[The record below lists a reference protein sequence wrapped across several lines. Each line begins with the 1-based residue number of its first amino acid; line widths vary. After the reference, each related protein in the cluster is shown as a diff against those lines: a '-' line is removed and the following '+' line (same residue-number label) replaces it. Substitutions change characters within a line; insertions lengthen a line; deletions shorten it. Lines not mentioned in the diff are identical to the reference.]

1 MNSKLV
7 ALVAIICGIV
17 VAYTYVGYP
26 LLVLLLA
33 RWWPRLPQK
42 NSAYLPYVTVC
53 VPIYN
58 AAAYLPDKVASL
70 QALDY
75 PPERLELL
83 LYSDGS
89 TDGTRAVAEAL
100 AKKDPRVRV
109 ITSERR
115 RGKPTALNVMAEQ
128 ARGEVLMLTDV
139 RQPLASGA
147 LRALV
152 APLYDPDVG
161 CVSGNLLLQGGT
173 GAGAYWRYEN
183 AIRRAE
189 GRFRGMVG
197 VTGPLYAVRRS
208 DLWPLPED
216 IILDDMMVPL
226 RLQLK
231 YRQRVVFAPEAVA
244 YDQAFDDEREFGR
257 KARTLAGNYQL
268 LVRLPG
274 LLLPVHYGLWF
285 EFFSHKLLR
294 LLCPWLLLAML
305 AASLGNAVAPEAGS
319 MGGASLTAVLLVG
332 QVVFYALAFVGARV
346 GKIGRLARTII
357 VMNAAV
363 LVGLWRF
370 VRGTQ
375 RVTW

>member
-1 MNSKLV
+1 MNSRPV
-7 ALVAIICGIV
+7 ALVAILCWFV

-26 LLVLLLA
+26 LLVTLLA
-33 RWWPRLPQK
+33 RWWPRPPQK
-42 NSAYLPYVTVC
+42 SSTYLPYVSVC

-75 PPERLELL
+75 PADRLEFL

-100 AKKDPRVRV
+100 AGKDPRVRV
-109 ITSERR
+109 IASERR
-115 RGKPTALNVMAEQ
+115 RGKPTALNVMADQ

-139 RQPLASGA
+139 RQPLVSVA

-152 APLYDPDVG
+152 APLCDPAVS
-161 CVSGNLLLQGGT
+161 CVSGNLILQGGT

-183 AIRRAE
+183 AIRKAE

-197 VTGPLYAVRRS
+197 VTGPLYAVRRT
-208 DLWPLPED
+208 DLLPLPED
-216 IILDDMMVPL
+216 IILDDMLVPL
-226 RLQLK
+226 RLQLA

-244 YDQAFDDEREFGR
+244 HDQAFDDDREFGR

-268 LVRLPG
+268 LTRLPG
-274 LLLPVHYGLWF
+274 LFLPFHYGLWF
-285 EFFSHKLLR
+285 EFVSHKLLR

-305 AASLGNAVAPEAGS
+305 VASLAGALAPGT
-319 MGGASLTAVLLVG
+319 GPGWRSLLTTVLMVG
-332 QVVFYALAFVGARV
+332 QVVFYALAFMGERA
-346 GKIGRLARTII
+346 GKFGRLARTFI
-357 VMNAAV
+357 VMNAAAV
-363 LVGLWRF
+363 VGLWRF
-370 VRGTQ
+370 MSGTQ

>member
-1 MNSKLV
+1 V
-7 ALVAIICGIV
+7 ALVAIICCLV

-26 LLVLLLA
+26 LLIALLA
-33 RWWPRLPQK
+33 RLWPHPPQK
-42 NSAYLPYVTVC
+42 NSAYLPYVSVC

-58 AAAYLPDKVASL
+58 AATYLPDKVASL

-75 PPERLELL
+75 PPDRLEFL

-89 TDGTRAVAEAL
+89 TDDTRAVAEAL
-100 AKKDPRVRV
+100 AAKDPRVRV
-109 ITSERR
+109 IVSERR

-139 RQPLASGA
+139 RQPVVSGA

-152 APLYDPDVG
+152 PPLCDPAVG
-161 CVSGNLLLQGGT
+161 CVSGNLVLQGST

-183 AIRRAE
+183 AIRKAE

-197 VTGPLYAVRRS
+197 VTGPLYAVRRT
-208 DLWPLPED
+208 DLSPLPED

-226 RLQLK
+226 RLQLA
-231 YRQRVVFAPEAVA
+231 YQQRVVFAPEAVA

-268 LVRLPG
+268 LTRLPG
-274 LLLPVHYGLWF
+274 LLLPFHYGLWF

-305 AASLGNAVAPEAGS
+305 AASLAGVLAPETGS
-319 MGGASLTAVLLVG
+319 EWRSALTAVLMVG
-332 QVVFYALAFVGARV
+332 QVVFYALALMGTRG
-346 GKIGRLARTII
+346 GKFGRLARTFI
-357 VMNAAV
+357 VMNAAAV
-363 LVGLWRF
+363 VGLWRF
-370 VRGTQ
+370 MRDTQ

>member
-1 MNSKLV
+1 M
-7 ALVAIICGIV
+7 ALVAIICCLV
-17 VAYTYVGYP
+17 VVYTYVGYP
-26 LLVLLLA
+26 LLVALLA
-33 RWWPRLPQK
+33 RLWPRSLQR
-42 NSAYLPYVTVC
+42 NSAYLPYVSVC

-58 AAAYLPDKVASL
+58 AATYLPDKVSSL

-75 PPERLELL
+75 PPDRLEFL

-89 TDGTRAVAEAL
+89 TDDTRTVAEAL
-100 AKKDPRVRV
+100 AAKDPRVRV
-109 ITSERR
+109 IVSERR

-139 RQPLASGA
+139 RQPVVSGA

-152 APLYDPDVG
+152 SPLCDPAVG
-161 CVSGNLLLQGGT
+161 CVSGNLILQGGT

-183 AIRRAE
+183 AIRKAE

-197 VTGPLYAVRRS
+197 VTGPLYAVRRA
-208 DLWPLPED
+208 DLLPLPED
-216 IILDDMMVPL
+216 IILDDMLVPL
-226 RLQLK
+226 RLQLT
-231 YRQRVVFAPEAVA
+231 YRLRVIFAPEAVA

-268 LVRLPG
+268 LTKLPG
-274 LLLPVHYGLWF
+274 LLLPFHYGLWF

-305 AASLGNAVAPEAGS
+305 VASLAGVLTPETGPEWRPA
-319 MGGASLTAVLLVG
+319 LTAVLMVG
-332 QVVFYALAFVGARV
+332 QVVFYALALMGTRA
-346 GKIGRLARTII
+346 GKFGRLARTFI
-357 VMNAAV
+357 VMNAAAV
-363 LVGLWRF
+363 VGLWRF
-370 VRGTQ
+370 VRGAQ